1 MSQWNLVLDNN
12 QEEAAMRLKTIALAT
27 AVALTTSFAFAQS
40 PSTTAGG
47 SSKAGGPAATKT
59 TTGTSMEG
67 ATTTGVGKGT
77 VRHKKHR
84 KHKRV

>member
-1 MSQWNLVLDNN
+1 
-12 QEEAAMRLKTIALAT
+12 MRLKTIALAT
-27 AVALTTSFAFAQS
+27 AFALTTSLAFAQS

-47 SSKAGGPAATKT
+47 SSKAGGPAATKS
-59 TTGTSMEG
+59 TGASMEG
-67 ATTTGVGKGT
+67 TTTTGVGKGT

>member
-1 MSQWNLVLDNN
+1 
-12 QEEAAMRLKTIALAT
+12 MRLKTIALAT
-27 AVALTTSFAFAQS
+27 AFALTTSLAFAQS

-47 SSKAGGPAATKT
+47 SSKAGGPAATKS
-59 TTGTSMEG
+59 TTGASMEG
-67 ATTTGVGKGT
+67 ATTGVGKGT